1 MSGLERGDLFGR
13 FELPLERPGCR
24 REAVMR
30 AGGWRGAVPGSHL
43 AVPGNFS
50 ARDHVLACIRVQWFS
65 LHGTA
70 DIRSSRFSATGECQE
85 GHKRNGPSRSTESHH
100 FQFAPEPGWT
110 VRRLGSSIQVVESCF
125 RFWSLHGVPYSCLRQ
140 RTGTE
145 GDHQV
150 FRGNIEKQLRTVSKR
165 LRARREDLR
174 IADEQLAQL
183 AHEADDARL
192 RSLVSETPVA
202 DREHRD
208 AARHAEKMRNHRAG
222 LVERIGQ
229 LEAEQ
234 DSLLDQL
241 GTGS

>member
-1 MSGLERGDLFGR
+1 M
-13 FELPLERPGCR
+13 
-24 REAVMR
+24 
-30 AGGWRGAVPGSHL
+30 
-43 AVPGNFS
+43 
-50 ARDHVLACIRVQWFS
+50 
-65 LHGTA
+65 
-70 DIRSSRFSATGECQE
+70 
-85 GHKRNGPSRSTESHH
+85 
-100 FQFAPEPGWT
+100 
-110 VRRLGSSIQVVESCF
+110 
-125 RFWSLHGVPYSCLRQ
+125 
-140 RTGTE
+140 
-145 GDHQV
+145 

-222 LVERIGQ
+222 LLERIGQ

-241 GTGS
+241 GAGS